1 MKKTIFSLLLALP
14 LLSHAG
20 AISSGVGA
28 YVGASM
34 AQSKNS
40 NSSSTTSSYPS
51 SKAGYHTLICGVN
64 ASGLCYHVGDALT
77 PAQFAKA
84 MGYDIIYD
92 FYPVV
97 VSSGGNIETFYIME
111 VSN

>member
-40 NSSSTTSSYPS
+40 NSSFTTSYPARKS
-51 SKAGYHTLICGVN
+51 SHYTITCYVN
-64 ASGLCYHVGDALT
+64 RSGMCHYDGRYMT
-77 PAQFAKA
+77 PAQFVKA
-84 MGYDIIYD
+84 IGYDIIYD
-92 FYPVV
+92 SYPVI
-97 VSSGGNIETFYIME
+97 VSNDGTIEVYYIME

>member
-34 AQSKNS
+34 AQK
-40 NSSSTTSSYPS
+40 SSSGSSCTTSYPARKS
-51 SKAGYHTLICGVN
+51 SHYTMTCYVN
-64 ASGLCYHVGDALT
+64 RSGMCYHDGRYMT
-77 PAQFAKA
+77 PAQFVKA
-84 MGYDIIYD
+84 IGYDIIYD
-92 FYPVV
+92 FYPVI
-97 VSSGGNIETFYIME
+97 VSNDGTIEVYYIME

>member
-34 AQSKNS
+34 AQKP
-40 NSSSTTSSYPS
+40 SSSSPCTTSYPARKS
-51 SKAGYHTLICGVN
+51 GHYTIICSIN
-64 ASGLCYHVGDALT
+64 KSGMCYHDGRFIT
-77 PAQFAKA
+77 PAQFVKA
-84 MGYDIIYD
+84 IGYDIIYD
-92 FYPVV
+92 FYPVIAP
-97 VSSGGNIETFYIME
+97 SDGTIEVYYIME